1 MSELKK
7 GKSYF
12 SIVKSQ
18 YKKNKLAVAGFY
30 MVIFLFGVAIFAD
43 FLANDKPLYCKYEN
57 NHYFPVFKEY
67 AVKTGLTKWQPHFL
81 NIDWKELDYES
92 GVWTP
97 IPYLP
102 SNLDF
107 RSRFSAPG
115 ENNHLLGTDQLGR
128 DVLSGMIH
136 GTRIALL
143 VGFVSMSIASIIGV
157 VLGALA
163 GFLGGVTDMIIQ
175 RLIEIMLTI
184 PTFFL
189 IITVVAFYPQGGI
202 WMVMIVIGATG
213 WTAIARYTRAEFLK
227 TRNMDFVTAAVAL
240 GYSSKRTIFRHVLPN
255 AVAPVMVSV
264 AFGIA
269 VAILIES
276 SLSFLGFGVSA
287 TTVSWGS
294 ILSVARGATY
304 AWWLALFP
312 GLAIFISVTTYN
324 LVGEGLRDALD
335 PRLK

>member
-1 MSELKK
+1 M
-7 GKSYF
+7 
-12 SIVKSQ
+12 
-18 YKKNKLAVAGFY
+18 AAFY
-30 MVIFLFGVAIFAD
+30 LVLFLFLIAFSAD
-43 FLANDKPLYCKYEN
+43 FIANDKPILCKYEG
-57 NHYFPVFKEY
+57 HYYSPVVKEY
-67 AVKTGLTKWQPHFL
+67 LVNMGLTKWQPQFL
-81 NIDWKELDYES
+81 NVDWKELEFDMK
-92 GVWTP
+92 VFP
-97 IPYLP
+97 PVPFLP
-102 SNLDF
+102 TNLDF
-107 RSRFSAPG
+107 YSRFSAPG
-115 ENNHLLGTDQLGR
+115 TNGHILGTDQLGR

-143 VGFVSMSIASIIGV
+143 VGFVSMSIAITIGV
-157 VLGALA
+157 ILGSLA
-163 GFLGGVTDMIIQ
+163 GFLGGITDMIIQ
-175 RLIEIMLTI
+175 RMIEVMITI

-189 IITVVAFYPQGGI
+189 IITVVAFYPHGGI
-202 WMVMIVIGATG
+202 WMIMVVIGMTG
-213 WTAIARYTRAEFLK
+213 WTAIARFTRAEFLK
-227 TRNMDFVTAAVAL
+227 TRNQDYVTAAVAL
-240 GYSSKRTIFRHVLPN
+240 GYSNMRTIFRHVLPN
-255 AVAPVMVSV
+255 AIAPVMVSA

-269 VAILIES
+269 SAILIES

>member
-1 MSELKK
+1 MAQEK
-7 GKSYF
+7 GKTYF
-12 SIVKSQ
+12 QIVKNQ
-18 YKKNKLAVAGFY
+18 YRKNKLALLGFY
-30 MVIFLFGVAIFAD
+30 LVIFLFTIAFVAD
-43 FLANDKPLYCKYEN
+43 FLANDKPLLCKYDGN
-57 NHYFPVFKEY
+57 YYSPVVKEY
-67 AVKTGLTKWQPHFL
+67 FVEMGMTKWQPFFL
-81 NIDWKELDYES
+81 NVDWKDLEFDWVLR
-92 GVWTP
+92 TP
-97 IPYLP
+97 VPFRP

-107 RSRFSAPG
+107 SSRFKPPG
-115 ENNHLLGTDQLGR
+115 VNGHILGTDQLGR

-143 VGFVSMSIASIIGV
+143 VGFVSMSIAIMIGV
-157 VLGALA
+157 ILGALA
-163 GFLGGVTDMIIQ
+163 GYLGGIVDVIIQ
-175 RLIEIMLTI
+175 RMIEIMITI

-202 WMVMIVIGATG
+202 WMIMVVIGVTG
-213 WTAIARYTRAEFLK
+213 WTSIARYTRAEFLK
-227 TRNMDFVTAAVAL
+227 TRNQDYVTAAIAL
-240 GYSSKRTIFRHVLPN
+240 GYSNIRTIFKHVLPN
-255 AVAPVMVSV
+255 AVAPVMVSA

-269 VAILIES
+269 SAILIES

-304 AWWLALFP
+304 AWWLAVFP